1 LLSVIIPTHNEA
13 KRIRPTLESL
23 TRFLR
28 TKKIPFE
35 LVIVDDGSDS
45 TSEIVRKFGEENSWL
60 RLNLMHFRKRLG
72 KGGGVKK
79 GLEAARGAN
88 LLVYDA
94 DAATPPSEIP
104 KALAALK
111 ESDVV
116 IGSRSAPGA
125 VVQGIT
131 PHRRL
136 SSRVFNLLVRLLF
149 GLPFSDTQ
157 CGFKAF
163 RKKVGKN
170 LARELTHSGFEFDVE
185 LLYRAKKKGFSVKEI
200 PVCWKHVPGGPLEA
214 GFLGVFKTALKM
226 IWELLKLRLELR

>member
-1 LLSVIIPTHNEA
+1 MLSVIIPTHNEA

-28 TKKIPFE
+28 ARKTAFE

-60 RLNLMHFRKRLG
+60 KLNLMHFPKRLG

-79 GLEAARGAN
+79 GLEAARGEA

-94 DAATPPSEIP
+94 DAATPPSEIS
-104 KALAALK
+104 KALEALK
-111 ESDVV
+111 ENDVV
-116 IGSRSAPGA
+116 IGSRCAPGA
-125 VVQGIT
+125 VVQGVS
-131 PHRRL
+131 PHRGL

-149 GLPFSDTQ
+149 GLRFSDTQ

-163 RKKVGKN
+163 RKKAGKA
-170 LARELTHSGFEFDVE
+170 LAGEITHSGYEFDVE
-185 LLYRAKKKGFSVKEI
+185 LLYRAKKKGFSIKEI
-200 PVCWKHVPGGPLEA
+200 PIRWKHVPGGPLEA
-214 GFLGVFKTALKM
+214 GFFGVFKTALKM
-226 IWELLKLRLELR
+226 VLGLLKLRFELR